1 MRRILRVVLMAC
13 VCPVLLQGQGV
24 QEGTWSG
31 TRVRVP
37 GRQGGNQ
44 QPQRVSIEIKKA
56 PDPHSAWRPEKRD
69 VWNSTFI
76 TPQGRAQLSDL
87 LVGNESLSFSYRQEV
102 QVTCRLD
109 RQPDGAYQGMCVGAG
124 DGSGYRVTL
133 NPPKGSN

>member
-1 MRRILRVVLMAC
+1 MKRTMRVILIVCAC
-13 VCPVLLQGQGV
+13 PALLQGQGV

-31 TRVRVP
+31 TRVRVARA
-37 GRQGGNQ
+37 GGGNQ

-69 VWNSTFI
+69 VLNITFI
-76 TPQGRAQLSDL
+76 VGQGRSQIGEFRLET
-87 LVGNESLSFSYRQEV
+87 ESLSFSYRYEV

-109 RQPDGAYQGMCVGAG
+109 RQLDGAYQGMCVGEG
-124 DGSGYRVTL
+124 DARGYRLTL